1 MSQKLLGKV
10 ALVTGASS
18 GIGEATALQLAEQG
32 ASVALVAR
40 REDRLRA
47 LETRIASLGGKALM
61 IPADLT
67 IEAQAL
73 DAVRRTQAE
82 LGRLDILVNNAGIM
96 LLGPSAEAALSD
108 WKRMVDINLMA
119 LLYVTHA
126 ALPIMRAQGGG
137 HIVNVSSVSGRG
149 TSATS
154 SVYSLTKW
162 GVGAFSESLRQE
174 LSAKSKIRVT
184 IIEPGVVKTELTDH
198 MTHEATKTGYLSVT
212 EQWERLESEDIAAAI
227 LYAVTQ
233 PPRVNVNEILI
244 RPTDQG

>member
-1 MSQKLLGKV
+1 MKKLSGKV

-18 GIGEATALQLAEQG
+18 GIGEATALALAEEG

-40 REDRLRA
+40 REERLQA
-47 LETRIASLGGKALM
+47 LAKRIEAIGGQAL
-61 IPADLT
+61 IIVADLT
-67 IEAQAL
+67 DEAQAKQ
-73 DAVRRTQAE
+73 AVERTQRE
-82 LGRLDILVNNAGIM
+82 LGGLDILVNNAGIM
-96 LLGPSAEAALSD
+96 LLGPAAEARLED

-119 LLYVTHA
+119 VLYTTHA
-126 ALPIMRAQGGG
+126 ALPIFLNQGSG

-149 TSATS
+149 TSPS
-154 SVYSLTKW
+154 SNVYSLTKW

-174 LSAKSKIRVT
+174 LSAKKKIRIT
-184 IIEPGVVKTELTDH
+184 LIEPGVVATELTDH
-198 MTHEATKTGYLSVT
+198 MTHTPTKTSYLENT
-212 EQWERLESEDIAAAI
+212 GKWERLESQDIAAAI

>member
-1 MSQKLLGKV
+1 MSQALLGRV

-18 GIGEATALQLAEQG
+18 GIGEATALQLAEAG

-40 REDRLRA
+40 REDRLQA
-47 LETRIASLGGKALM
+47 LETRIRDLGGKALVVT
-61 IPADLT
+61 ADLT
-67 IEAQAL
+67 DEAQAL
-73 DAVRRTQAE
+73 DAVRRTQVE

-96 LLGPSAEAALSD
+96 LLGPSAEAKLSD
-108 WKRMVDINLMA
+108 WKRMIDINLMA

-126 ALPIMRAQGGG
+126 ALPIMKAQGSG
-137 HIVNVSSVSGRG
+137 HIVNLSSVSGRG

-174 LSAKSKIRVT
+174 LSAKEKIRVT

-198 MTHEATKTGYLSVT
+198 MTHETTKTNYLNVT
-212 EQWERLESEDIAAAI
+212 GQWERLEPEDIAAAI

>member
-18 GIGEATALQLAEQG
+18 GIGEATALQLAEEG

-47 LETRIASLGGKALM
+47 LETRSANLGGKALV

-212 EQWERLESEDIAAAI
+212 EQWERLEPEDIAAAI